1 MIIQGGSDFSEGS
14 SANWI
19 FVVKMEK
26 LKTRFFVVVEK
37 AKNNAWCRQRTLTY
51 LLKPALFN
59 FIFTFPE
66 LPFNDFL
73 LSAH

>member
-37 AKNNAWCRQRTLTY
+37 AKNNASCRQRTLNRSFETGIVQ
-51 LLKPALFN
+51 LHFHISRIAF
-59 FIFTFPE
+59 
-66 LPFNDFL
+66 
-73 LSAH
+73 